1 MLTRRDFFA
10 GAALLPRRGP
20 GVTLVEILEFA
31 AKNKF
36 DGFDPTGY
44 FFPGYPA
51 VPSDAYVDNF
61 KKRAADLGV
70 GISGTG
76 VRKNPFAMPV
86 CGTSRTGWRWLRG
99 WARR

>member
-1 MLTRRDFFA
+1 MLSRRDLIA

-51 VPSDAYVDNF
+51 VPSDAY
-61 KKRAADLGV
+61 R
-70 GISGTG
+70 
-76 VRKNPFAMPV
+76 
-86 CGTSRTGWRWLRG
+86 
-99 WARR
+99 